1 MISTPKLPT
10 MPSTLLL
17 MARVALCLLV
27 SASSAQSAFPDTV
40 YIYGT
45 ADTAVVLTG
54 KQPSNPFAL
63 TADICHVVFVHAKGQ

>member
-1 MISTPKLPT
+1 
-10 MPSTLLL
+10 MPSTLML
-17 MARVALCLLV
+17 MALYLLV

-40 YIYGT
+40 YLYGT

-63 TADICHVVFVHAKGQ
+63 TADTSHVVFVHEHSKGQ